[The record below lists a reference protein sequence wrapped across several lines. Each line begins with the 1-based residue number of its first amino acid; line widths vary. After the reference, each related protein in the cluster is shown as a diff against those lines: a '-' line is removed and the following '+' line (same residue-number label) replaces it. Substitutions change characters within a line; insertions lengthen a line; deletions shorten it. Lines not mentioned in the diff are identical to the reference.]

1 MAATEST
8 GLVTKATVILEK
20 PSDWQEWLFLRRD
33 KATLNGIWEY
43 CDPDK
48 SQDELK
54 KLIEPVRPTPA
65 TVAEGVRLR
74 SKLTQEQRLDY
85 QDLLEAWEYDQ
96 KTYLHRQKAL
106 NELTSEIAQTTAR
119 SNLYLLEGK
128 LTAYERLKALKEHLS
143 PNTARRSRELVV
155 KYRDLQATRRG
166 RAVEGW
172 LDDWIKITDQM
183 RTLKLPDVDG
193 SRSQE
198 DFLIAVK
205 PLDDAWATMSL
216 TDLLSK
222 DEAGTPVPSL
232 RDYVS
237 KFRTFHSRTS
247 PRAAGIGTFS
257 ASLGMADGDHKERK
271 PKCFCGEYHLFVDC
285 KYCNPKLRENGWQ
298 GDREILEAKEKAKK
312 HPKLRGH
319 ILRAEK
325 GQGPSRKEKDA
336 KTGLKSDTTIS
347 ATTAPIQFDEDQP
360 VNSLIQ
366 TNALMQT
373 FNAATA
379 EVPHLMNRWVL
390 DPGSNAHVCN
400 TRRFGWTFVRK
411 AKPGEVIYA
420 GGQVVQ
426 IAEWGTV
433 VLNVRTPS
441 GKAPIKLTH
450 VALVEGFFA
459 NVLGLSRCR
468 SLGIHFDSGR
478 DLLYQNHPSN
488 VVAMLE
494 YSNGHW
500 LIDAEE
506 NDRPEL
512 KTFAVQKT
520 SQKPRPA
527 IVATANEAHQLWGH
541 ASKQAI
547 DHLPESVT
555 GFELARDDKAPK
567 WKDCDVCI
575 QSKMTQQISR
585 RTPEHTNTT
594 PFYRVGIDLVQLLPQ
609 GEACYNGDKYAFHA
623 ICHSIKWHEV
633 TTIPNRQKST
643 LLNVIKALI
652 AKIQRQFEYTV
663 VVFRIDSEPGYREL
677 LYDVCKELGIKIE
690 ARAADTPAQ
699 NPNAERA
706 GRIIVERGRAL
717 RISSGLPK
725 ELANELVVTAAM
737 LLNVTP
743 TESLG
748 WDTPYQRVFGR
759 KPSVA
764 HMAPIGCRAYVLN
777 RKVKRGDKL
786 ESRTMIGY
794 LVGYDSTNIFR
805 IWIPSKERVM
815 RTRDVVFKR
824 QHLMKDDDEPEKL
837 SEEAER
843 LIEILDIPTPP
854 ALIDIEDLLSPLQKR
869 NRSHED
875 NDPLTQ
881 NARNDAKAATED
893 DIQLELENQDKEYDG
908 PTIRVRHPNDSPATL
923 ESMISRR
930 QDVPGGWG
938 DQDQDY
944 VPDRYQNNAPRR
956 TDPEVGSQENVIEGR
971 RRRPRVNYADRDHL
985 STNLTY
991 YSTFLTAISQ
1001 PETTKLF
1008 GEVPKVRLHRDQLP
1022 PPPKRYRDVATHPFA
1037 NEFHKAMNVEFENCW
1052 QKGCFAQTP
1061 ATSSTADAEVL
1072 PLMWVYTYKFDQDGY
1087 LYKFKARLVVR
1098 GDLQAEWGDTYA
1110 ATLAARVFRGLI
1122 ALAAAFDLLMFQY
1135 DALNAFLNA
1144 RVNRKLFCYTPKGF
1158 TKQYGELLL
1167 ILRALYGLK
1176 EAPLLWY
1183 AELQKT
1189 LKKLGLKPVPGV
1201 PCLFANSNLIVFFYV
1216 DDIVVLV
1223 HPSKLGYKERFE
1235 KRLLQIYD
1243 LRILGELSWFLGIR
1257 VIRDRPSKSIWLI
1270 QDSFIDK
1277 VASKFNLTSE
1287 KGYPDFPMKEN
1298 FLPPSSE
1305 EPNSKRTKL
1314 YQQLV
1319 GSLAYIAT
1327 FTRPDVA
1334 RAHSVL
1340 ARHLANPGQKHLY
1353 AAIHCWRYLIGKR
1366 SLALKASG
1374 TRNEKD
1380 LFVIPVENADT
1391 NEPIFF
1397 GASDAAYADEPDTR
1411 RSSEGYLFKL
1421 YGLSQGG
1428 NSSQPSLEFLP
1439 WDQKYRV
1446 LRSSY
1451 HVG

>member
-1 MAATEST
+1 LYCISAATVLLVAMAATESS
-8 GLVTKATVILEK
+8 GLITKATVILEK

-74 SKLTQEQRLDY
+74 SQLTQEQRLDY
-85 QDLLEAWEYDQ
+85 QDLLDAWEYDQ

-128 LTAYERLKALKEHLS
+128 STAYERLKALKEHLS

-232 RDYVS
+232 RDYVA

-257 ASLGMADGDHKERK
+257 ASLRMADGDHKQRK

-336 KTGLKSDTTIS
+336 KTGSKSDTTIS
-347 ATTAPIQFDEDQP
+347 TTTAPIQFDEDQP
-360 VNSLIQ
+360 VNGLIQ

-373 FNAATA
+373 FNAATT

-411 AKPGEVIYA
+411 AEPGEVIYA

-512 KTFAVQKT
+512 NTFAVQKT

-555 GFELARDDKAPK
+555 GFELAGDDKAPK

-706 GRIIVERGRAL
+706 GRVIIERGRAL

-815 RTRDVVFKR
+815 RTRDVVFER

-837 SEEAER
+837 SEEVER
-843 LIEILDIPTPP
+843 LIEILDIPTPQ
-854 ALIDIEDLLSPLQKR
+854 AVINIEDLLSPLQKR
-869 NRSHED
+869 NRFHED
-875 NDPLTQ
+875 DNPLTR
-881 NARNDAKAATED
+881 NARSDAKAATEN
-893 DIQLELENQDKEYDG
+893 DIQFELENQDKEYDG
-908 PTIRVRHPNDSPATL
+908 PTIRVRHPNDSPATS
-923 ESMISRR
+923 ESMISCR
-930 QDVPGGWG
+930 QDVPGGWE

-944 VPDRYQNNAPRR
+944 VPDQYQNNAPRR

-971 RRRPRVNYADRDHL
+971 RRRPRVNYTNRDHL

-1037 NEFHKAMNVEFENCW
+1037 NEFQKAMDVEFDNCW

-1061 ATSSTADAEVL
+1061 ATSLTADAEVL

-1144 RVNRKLFCYTPKGF
+1144 RVNRKLFCYTPEGF

-1201 PCLFANSNLIVFFYV
+1201 PCLFANKDLIVFFYV

-1223 HPSKLGYKERFE
+1223 HPSKLDYKEEFE

-1243 LRILGELSWFLGIR
+1243 L
-1257 VIRDRPSKSIWLI
+1257 
-1270 QDSFIDK
+1270 
-1277 VASKFNLTSE
+1277 
-1287 KGYPDFPMKEN
+1287 
-1298 FLPPSSE
+1298 
-1305 EPNSKRTKL
+1305 
-1314 YQQLV
+1314 
-1319 GSLAYIAT
+1319 
-1327 FTRPDVA
+1327 
-1334 RAHSVL
+1334 
-1340 ARHLANPGQKHLY
+1340 
-1353 AAIHCWRYLIGKR
+1353 
-1366 SLALKASG
+1366 
-1374 TRNEKD
+1374 
-1380 LFVIPVENADT
+1380 
-1391 NEPIFF
+1391 
-1397 GASDAAYADEPDTR
+1397 
-1411 RSSEGYLFKL
+1411 
-1421 YGLSQGG
+1421 
-1428 NSSQPSLEFLP
+1428 
-1439 WDQKYRV
+1439 
-1446 LRSSY
+1446 
-1451 HVG
+1451 

>member
-1 MAATEST
+1 MAATESSS
-8 GLVTKATVILEK
+8 LVTKTTVILEK

-43 CDPDK
+43 CNPDM
-48 SQDELK
+48 SQHELK

-65 TVAEGVRLR
+65 TVAEGVTLR
-74 SKLTQEQRLDY
+74 SQLTHEQRLDY
-85 QDLLEAWEYDQ
+85 QDLLDAWEYDQ

-128 LTAYERLKALKEHLS
+128 STAYERLKALKEHLS

-183 RTLKLPDVDG
+183 RTLNLPDGSNGNIIIIIPDVNG

-205 PLDDAWATMSL
+205 PLDDAWATMTL
-216 TDLLSK
+216 TDLLAK

-257 ASLGMADGDHKERK
+257 ATLGMADTNGGHKQRK
-271 PKCFCGEYHLFVDC
+271 PKCFCGEYHLFIEC
-285 KYCNPKLRENGWQ
+285 KYCNPKLREDGWQ
-298 GDREILEAKEKAKK
+298 GDKDIFEAKERAKK
-312 HPKLRGH
+312 HPKLKDY

-325 GQGPSRKEKDA
+325 GQGPSKKRPEMTSSKNGTASSSTSTPTPIRFDDDQ
-336 KTGLKSDTTIS
+336 L
-347 ATTAPIQFDEDQP
+347 ATSP
-360 VNSLIQ
+360 IQ
-366 TNALMQT
+366 TNALIQT
-373 FNAATA
+373 FNTATTK
-379 EVPHLMNRWVL
+379 VPHLMNRWVL

-400 TRRFGWTFVRK
+400 TRQFGWSFVRK

-468 SLGIHFDSGR
+468 PLGIHFDSGR
-478 DLLYQNHPSN
+478 DLLYQNNPSN

-512 KTFAVQKT
+512 STLSTFAARFQPQRT

-555 GFELARDDKAPK
+555 GFELVGDNKAPK

-585 RTPEHTNTT
+585 RTPEDTNTT

-643 LLNVIKALI
+643 LVNVIKALI

-706 GRIIVERGRAL
+706 GRVIVERGRAL

-725 ELANELVVTAAM
+725 ELANELVITAAM
-737 LLNVTP
+737 LLNITP
-743 TESLG
+743 TESLD
-748 WDTPYQRVFGR
+748 WETPYQRVFGR

-764 HMAPIGCRAYVLN
+764 HMAPIGCRAHVLD

-805 IWIPSKERVM
+805 IWIPSKGRVI
-815 RTRDVVFKR
+815 RTRDVVFAR
-824 QHLMKDDDEPEKL
+824 QHLMKNDDEPEKL

-843 LIEILDIPTPP
+843 LIEILDIPTPQ
-854 ALIDIEDLLSPLQKR
+854 ALIDIEDLLSPLQKQTYEE
-869 NRSHED
+869 NNS
-875 NDPLTQ
+875 LTQ
-881 NARNDAKAATED
+881 NDRNDAETATEK
-893 DIQLELENQDKEYDG
+893 DIQFELGNLDKEFDNSAT
-908 PTIRVRHPNDSPATL
+908 PESTIRVRHPDDSPTTP
-923 ESMISRR
+923 ESMVSRR
-930 QDVPGGWG
+930 QNVPGGWG
-938 DQDQDY
+938 DQYQDY

-956 TDPEVGSQENVIEGR
+956 LNPEVGSQENVIEGHR
-971 RRRPRVNYADRDHL
+971 RRHRANYSDHNHL
-985 STNLTY
+985 STNMTY
-991 YSTFLTAISQ
+991 YSTFLAAISQ

-1008 GEVPKVRLHRDQLP
+1008 GELPKVRLYRDQLP

-1037 NEFHKAMNVEFENCW
+1037 NEFQKAMNVEFDNSVDEAESELVKWVTESIQALGAAFPGGNYQMWEQCTVLLPHLKEVAGHRTGKKEDLMKQAESVLRAGW
-1052 QKGCFAQTP
+1052 CLLLRDIRERVLGQGHPDTL
-1061 ATSSTADAEVL
+1061 TSVSELGLVLESQGKYEEAEAMHCRALEEYEEVL
-1072 PLMWVYTYKFDQDGY
+1072 GREHP
-1087 LYKFKARLVVR
+1087 
-1098 GDLQAEWGDTYA
+1098 DTP
-1110 ATLAARVFRGLI
+1110 TSVS
-1122 ALAAAFDLLMFQY
+1122 
-1135 DALNAFLNA
+1135 
-1144 RVNRKLFCYTPKGF
+1144 
-1158 TKQYGELLL
+1158 E
-1167 ILRALYGLK
+1167 
-1176 EAPLLWY
+1176 
-1183 AELQKT
+1183 
-1189 LKKLGLKPVPGV
+1189 LGLV
-1201 PCLFANSNLIVFFYV
+1201 C
-1216 DDIVVLV
+1216 
-1223 HPSKLGYKERFE
+1223 HRC
-1235 KRLLQIYD
+1235 Q
-1243 LRILGELSWFLGIR
+1243 
-1257 VIRDRPSKSIWLI
+1257 
-1270 QDSFIDK
+1270 
-1277 VASKFNLTSE
+1277 
-1287 KGYPDFPMKEN
+1287 
-1298 FLPPSSE
+1298 
-1305 EPNSKRTKL
+1305 
-1314 YQQLV
+1314 
-1319 GSLAYIAT
+1319 
-1327 FTRPDVA
+1327 
-1334 RAHSVL
+1334 
-1340 ARHLANPGQKHLY
+1340 
-1353 AAIHCWRYLIGKR
+1353 
-1366 SLALKASG
+1366 
-1374 TRNEKD
+1374 
-1380 LFVIPVENADT
+1380 
-1391 NEPIFF
+1391 
-1397 GASDAAYADEPDTR
+1397 
-1411 RSSEGYLFKL
+1411 
-1421 YGLSQGG
+1421 
-1428 NSSQPSLEFLP
+1428 
-1439 WDQKYRV
+1439 
-1446 LRSSY
+1446 
-1451 HVG
+1451 

>member
-1 MAATEST
+1 MAATESSS
-8 GLVTKATVILEK
+8 LVTKTTVILEK

-43 CDPDK
+43 CNPDM
-48 SQDELK
+48 SQHELK

-65 TVAEGVRLR
+65 TVAEGVTLR
-74 SKLTQEQRLDY
+74 SQLTHEQRLDY
-85 QDLLEAWEYDQ
+85 QDLLDAWEYDQ

-128 LTAYERLKALKEHLS
+128 STAYERLKALKEHLS

-183 RTLKLPDVDG
+183 RTLNLPDVNG

-205 PLDDAWATMSL
+205 PLDDAWATMTL
-216 TDLLSK
+216 TDLLAK

-257 ASLGMADGDHKERK
+257 ATLGMADTNGGHKQRK
-271 PKCFCGEYHLFVDC
+271 PKCFCGEYHLFIEC
-285 KYCNPKLRENGWQ
+285 KYCNPKLREDGWQ
-298 GDREILEAKEKAKK
+298 GDKDIFEAKERAKK
-312 HPKLRGH
+312 HPKLKDY
-319 ILRAEK
+319 ILQAEK
-325 GQGPSRKEKDA
+325 GQGPSKKRPEMTSSKNGTASSSTSTPTPIRFDDDQ
-336 KTGLKSDTTIS
+336 L
-347 ATTAPIQFDEDQP
+347 ATSP
-360 VNSLIQ
+360 IQ
-366 TNALMQT
+366 TNALIQT
-373 FNAATA
+373 FNTATTK
-379 EVPHLMNRWVL
+379 VPHLMNRWVL

-400 TRRFGWTFVRK
+400 TRQFGWSFVRK

-468 SLGIHFDSGR
+468 PLGIHFDSGR
-478 DLLYQNHPSN
+478 DLLYQNNPSN

-512 KTFAVQKT
+512 STLSTFAARFQPQRT

-555 GFELARDDKAPK
+555 GFELVGDNKAPK

-585 RTPEHTNTT
+585 RTPEDTNTT

-643 LLNVIKALI
+643 LVNVIKALI

-706 GRIIVERGRAL
+706 GRVIVERGRAL

-725 ELANELVVTAAM
+725 ELANELVITAAM
-737 LLNVTP
+737 LLNITP
-743 TESLG
+743 TESLD
-748 WDTPYQRVFGR
+748 WETPYQRVFGR

-764 HMAPIGCRAYVLN
+764 HMAPIGCRAHVLD

-805 IWIPSKERVM
+805 IWIPSKGRVI
-815 RTRDVVFKR
+815 RTRDVVFAR
-824 QHLMKDDDEPEKL
+824 QHLMKNDDEPEKL

-843 LIEILDIPTPP
+843 LIEILDIPTPQ
-854 ALIDIEDLLSPLQKR
+854 ALIDIEDLLSPLQKQTYEE
-869 NRSHED
+869 NNS
-875 NDPLTQ
+875 LTQ
-881 NARNDAKAATED
+881 NDRNDAETATEK
-893 DIQLELENQDKEYDG
+893 DIQFELGNLDKEFDNSAT
-908 PTIRVRHPNDSPATL
+908 PESTIRVRHPDDSPTTP
-923 ESMISRR
+923 ESMVSRR
-930 QDVPGGWG
+930 QNVPGGWG
-938 DQDQDY
+938 DQYQDY
-944 VPDRYQNNAPRR
+944 VPDRYQNNAPSSDRNGL
-956 TDPEVGSQENVIEGR
+956 VWSGL
-971 RRRPRVNYADRDHL
+971 RV
-985 STNLTY
+985 
-991 YSTFLTAISQ
+991 Q
-1001 PETTKLF
+1001 
-1008 GEVPKVRLHRDQLP
+1008 
-1022 PPPKRYRDVATHPFA
+1022 
-1037 NEFHKAMNVEFENCW
+1037 
-1052 QKGCFAQTP
+1052 
-1061 ATSSTADAEVL
+1061 
-1072 PLMWVYTYKFDQDGY
+1072 
-1087 LYKFKARLVVR
+1087 
-1098 GDLQAEWGDTYA
+1098 
-1110 ATLAARVFRGLI
+1110 
-1122 ALAAAFDLLMFQY
+1122 
-1135 DALNAFLNA
+1135 
-1144 RVNRKLFCYTPKGF
+1144 
-1158 TKQYGELLL
+1158 
-1167 ILRALYGLK
+1167 
-1176 EAPLLWY
+1176 
-1183 AELQKT
+1183 
-1189 LKKLGLKPVPGV
+1189 
-1201 PCLFANSNLIVFFYV
+1201 
-1216 DDIVVLV
+1216 
-1223 HPSKLGYKERFE
+1223 
-1235 KRLLQIYD
+1235 
-1243 LRILGELSWFLGIR
+1243 
-1257 VIRDRPSKSIWLI
+1257 
-1270 QDSFIDK
+1270 
-1277 VASKFNLTSE
+1277 
-1287 KGYPDFPMKEN
+1287 
-1298 FLPPSSE
+1298 
-1305 EPNSKRTKL
+1305 
-1314 YQQLV
+1314 
-1319 GSLAYIAT
+1319 
-1327 FTRPDVA
+1327 TRPDQ
-1334 RAHSVL
+1334 VL
-1340 ARHLANPGQKHLY
+1340 
-1353 AAIHCWRYLIGKR
+1353 
-1366 SLALKASG
+1366 
-1374 TRNEKD
+1374 T
-1380 LFVIPVENADT
+1380 
-1391 NEPIFF
+1391 
-1397 GASDAAYADEPDTR
+1397 
-1411 RSSEGYLFKL
+1411 
-1421 YGLSQGG
+1421 
-1428 NSSQPSLEFLP
+1428 
-1439 WDQKYRV
+1439 
-1446 LRSSY
+1446 
-1451 HVG
+1451 

>member
-1 MAATEST
+1 M
-8 GLVTKATVILEK
+8 
-20 PSDWQEWLFLRRD
+20 
-33 KATLNGIWEY
+33 
-43 CDPDK
+43 
-48 SQDELK
+48 SQHELK

-65 TVAEGVRLR
+65 TVAEGVTLR
-74 SKLTQEQRLDY
+74 SQLTHEQRLDY
-85 QDLLEAWEYDQ
+85 QDLLDAWEYDQ
-96 KTYLHRQKAL
+96 KTYLYRQKAL

-128 LTAYERLKALKEHLS
+128 STAYERLKALKEHLS

-183 RTLKLPDVDG
+183 RTLNLPDVNG

-205 PLDDAWATMSL
+205 PLDDAWATMTL
-216 TDLLSK
+216 TDLLAK

-257 ASLGMADGDHKERK
+257 ATLGMADTNGGHKQRK
-271 PKCFCGEYHLFVDC
+271 PKCFCGEYHLFIEC
-285 KYCNPKLRENGWQ
+285 KYCNPKLREDGWQ
-298 GDREILEAKEKAKK
+298 GDKDIFEAKERAKK
-312 HPKLRGH
+312 HPKLKDY

-325 GQGPSRKEKDA
+325 GQGPSKKRPEMTSSKNGTASSSTSTPTPIRFDDDQ
-336 KTGLKSDTTIS
+336 L
-347 ATTAPIQFDEDQP
+347 ATSP
-360 VNSLIQ
+360 IQ
-366 TNALMQT
+366 TNALIQT
-373 FNAATA
+373 FNTATTK
-379 EVPHLMNRWVL
+379 VPHLMNRWVL

-400 TRRFGWTFVRK
+400 TRQFGWSFVRK

-468 SLGIHFDSGR
+468 PLGIHFDSGR
-478 DLLYQNHPSN
+478 DLLYQNNPSN

-512 KTFAVQKT
+512 STLSTFAARFQPQRT

-555 GFELARDDKAPK
+555 GFELVGDNKAPK

-585 RTPEHTNTT
+585 RTPEDTNTT

-643 LLNVIKALI
+643 LVNVIKALI

-706 GRIIVERGRAL
+706 GRVIVERGRAL

-725 ELANELVVTAAM
+725 ELANELVITAAM
-737 LLNVTP
+737 LLNITP
-743 TESLG
+743 TESLD
-748 WDTPYQRVFGR
+748 WETPYQRVFGR

-764 HMAPIGCRAYVLN
+764 HMAPIGCRAHVLD

-805 IWIPSKERVM
+805 IWIPSKGRVI
-815 RTRDVVFKR
+815 RTRDVVFAR
-824 QHLMKDDDEPEKL
+824 QHLMKNDDEPEKL

-843 LIEILDIPTPP
+843 LIEILDIPTPQ
-854 ALIDIEDLLSPLQKR
+854 ALIDIEDLLSPLQKQTYEE
-869 NRSHED
+869 NNS
-875 NDPLTQ
+875 LTQ
-881 NARNDAKAATED
+881 NDRNDAETATEK
-893 DIQLELENQDKEYDG
+893 DIQFELGNLDKEFDNSAT
-908 PTIRVRHPNDSPATL
+908 PESTIRVRHPDDSPTTP
-923 ESMISRR
+923 ESMVSRR
-930 QDVPGGWG
+930 QNVPGGWG
-938 DQDQDY
+938 DQYQDY

-956 TDPEVGSQENVIEGR
+956 LNPEVGSQENVIEGHR
-971 RRRPRVNYADRDHL
+971 RRHRANYSDHNHL
-985 STNLTY
+985 STNMTY
-991 YSTFLTAISQ
+991 YSTFLAAISQ

-1008 GEVPKVRLHRDQLP
+1008 RELPKVRLYRDQLP

-1037 NEFHKAMNVEFENCW
+1037 NEFQKAMNVEFDNLDSNFTISESL
-1052 QKGCFAQTP
+1052 G
-1061 ATSSTADAEVL
+1061 S
-1072 PLMWVYTYKFDQDGY
+1072 
-1087 LYKFKARLVVR
+1087 
-1098 GDLQAEWGDTYA
+1098 
-1110 ATLAARVFRGLI
+1110 LI
-1122 ALAAAFDLLMFQY
+1122 AQ
-1135 DALNAFLNA
+1135 
-1144 RVNRKLFCYTPKGF
+1144 V
-1158 TKQYGELLL
+1158 
-1167 ILRALYGLK
+1167 
-1176 EAPLLWY
+1176 
-1183 AELQKT
+1183 
-1189 LKKLGLKPVPGV
+1189 
-1201 PCLFANSNLIVFFYV
+1201 S
-1216 DDIVVLV
+1216 
-1223 HPSKLGYKERFE
+1223 
-1235 KRLLQIYD
+1235 
-1243 LRILGELSWFLGIR
+1243 
-1257 VIRDRPSKSIWLI
+1257 
-1270 QDSFIDK
+1270 
-1277 VASKFNLTSE
+1277 
-1287 KGYPDFPMKEN
+1287 
-1298 FLPPSSE
+1298 
-1305 EPNSKRTKL
+1305 
-1314 YQQLV
+1314 
-1319 GSLAYIAT
+1319 
-1327 FTRPDVA
+1327 DV
-1334 RAHSVL
+1334 S
-1340 ARHLANPGQKHLY
+1340 GQ
-1353 AAIHCWRYLIGKR
+1353 
-1366 SLALKASG
+1366 
-1374 TRNEKD
+1374 
-1380 LFVIPVENADT
+1380 
-1391 NEPIFF
+1391 
-1397 GASDAAYADEPDTR
+1397 
-1411 RSSEGYLFKL
+1411 
-1421 YGLSQGG
+1421 
-1428 NSSQPSLEFLP
+1428 
-1439 WDQKYRV
+1439 
-1446 LRSSY
+1446 
-1451 HVG
+1451 